1 MSNLI
6 IPHAEDIER
15 SILGSM
21 IMSDEQ
27 NDKTSYILKYG
38 CEANMFFNSQRKE
51 LFTYLVEEYR
61 EGRVI
66 ELMEFTSR
74 LHNDTSQRYGSVA
87 EFSACTGLDQPS
99 ARLEQLVITLGEY
112 KARRDIIQQTSKL
125 NRKAYSM
132 DESIHDLKSQ
142 MREAVDVIG
151 SSSTTDNDGCSIKD
165 AFVGLKEM
173 WMNAR
178 ENDGM
183 RGIAAGIPRLDAEL
197 MGLGK
202 GELVCFSGKPSMGK
216 SVLILQSLEPTIR
229 DGGKVLIFTMEMQ
242 KEEVLARLLANLAHV
257 SMAKALTG
265 HEATKHEIK
274 SIERAAVM
282 MNEADI
288 TIYDKGDQ
296 SMAYIE
302 SKSLAQ
308 NDIKQVDAIGID
320 YWQLIESVDH
330 KDELKRLNYT
340 SRRLKTLAKLVKAPV
355 ITGSQLNEDNKTKD
369 SKAMIADAN
378 ILVRVDDE
386 GLVVDKSRNSA
397 RGQFIPCKL
406 NGMYQRFE

>member
-1 MSNLI
+1 MSELI
-6 IPHAEDIER
+6 IPNAPEIER
-15 SILGSM
+15 SIIGSM
-21 IMSDEQ
+21 LLSDEH
-27 NDKTSYILKYG
+27 NDKISYILKYG
-38 CEANMFFNSQRKE
+38 CEANMFFNSQRRE

-61 EGRVI
+61 EGREVH
-66 ELMEFTSR
+66 LMELATL
-74 LHNDTSQRYGSVA
+74 LHSDSSQRYGSVS
-87 EFSACTGLDQPS
+87 EFSTCQNLDQPTT
-99 ARLEQLVITLGEY
+99 RLEQLVITLSEY
-112 KARRDIIQQTSKL
+112 KSRRDIISKTNL
-125 NRKAYSM
+125 INRKAYSIN
-132 DESIHDLKSQ
+132 ESIHDIRSL
-142 MREAVDVIG
+142 MRDASDDSG
-151 SSSTTDNDGCSIKD
+151 SITTDSDGCGIKE
-165 AFVGLKEM
+165 AFVGLRTM
-173 WMNAR
+173 WENAR
-178 ENDGM
+178 DNGGM
-183 RGIAAGIPRLDAEL
+183 RGIATGIHRLDNEL

-229 DGGKVLIFTMEMQ
+229 AGGKVLIFTMEMQ
-242 KEEVLARLLANLAHV
+242 KEEVLARLLANLANV
-257 SMAKALTG
+257 PMSKALTG

-274 SIERAAVM
+274 MIERAAVM

-296 SMAYIE
+296 SIAYIE

-308 NDIKQVDAIGID
+308 NDKGQVDAIGID
-320 YWQLIESVDH
+320 YWQLIESPDH

-397 RGQFIPCKL
+397 RGQFIPCRL
-406 NGMYQRFE
+406 NGTYQRFE